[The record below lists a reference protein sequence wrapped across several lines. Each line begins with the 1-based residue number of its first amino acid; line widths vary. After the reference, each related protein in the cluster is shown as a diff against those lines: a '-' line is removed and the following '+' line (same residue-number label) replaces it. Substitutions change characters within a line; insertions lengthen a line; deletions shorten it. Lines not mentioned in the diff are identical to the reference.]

1 METPQTLG
9 TQPRVRGGGGLLN
22 RITAAN
28 VTETQQRKTN
38 SRAGGW
44 RVEGGGSLAAEE
56 YLRRD
61 DGMEGGGP
69 TSRTSGISV
78 THGFGW
84 WMKTLLLQIYTASSR
99 PPLLLLLLC
108 FGTSPPLPPSPPSS
122 LNGP

>member
-9 TQPRVRGGGGLLN
+9 TQPRVRGGGLLN

-44 RVEGGGSLAAEE
+44 RGGESLAAEE

-78 THGFGW
+78 MHGFGW
-84 WMKTLLLQIYTASSR
+84 WM
-99 PPLLLLLLC
+99 
-108 FGTSPPLPPSPPSS
+108 
-122 LNGP
+122 